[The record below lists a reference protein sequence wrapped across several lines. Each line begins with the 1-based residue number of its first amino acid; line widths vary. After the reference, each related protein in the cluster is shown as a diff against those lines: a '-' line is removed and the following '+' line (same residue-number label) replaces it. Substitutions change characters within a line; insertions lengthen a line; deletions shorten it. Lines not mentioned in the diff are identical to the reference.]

1 MYRAIIADDE
11 IHVCLL
17 LENLVNWEKLGIQI
31 VGMYSD
37 GIEAYEAI
45 REKRPEIVI
54 TDIMMPE

>member
-17 LENLVNWEKLGIQI
+17 LEKLVNWEKLGIQI

-45 REKRPEIVI
+45 REKRPESCG
-54 TDIMMPE
+54 E